1 MKTALTTKDMAI
13 CDKRTIES
21 GVPSSELMYRVASKV
36 FLSRKWQGRI
46 YIICGKGNNGGDGLA
61 LANIM
66 LDNNIKPYV
75 YLIEEPNTD
84 DGRYYL
90 RQLKEK
96 GYANISGVDACD
108 YDCDMIVDC
117 IFGTGFKG
125 EPKQKYAQVIE
136 KINASKAYK
145 ISVDIPSGLDGDNG
159 KYALCVK
166 ADETI
171 TVQYAKTGLYL
182 NDGKDMTGKLCIID
196 VGIGLYC
203 DGYSVVEDND
213 ISLLFPKRKQNTH
226 KGSYG
231 KSAIIGGCGNYL
243 GAVKLANAGLCAL
256 RCGGGLNTLVAPKTH
271 VDNIAK
277 AVWESTLF
285 AMSDK
290 DGYMLFDK
298 DELDKALIGVDCV
311 AIGMGIGNRY
321 EENLK
326 IISHIIKNYAIKV
339 IIDADGLNSLA
350 LDVDVLKGAK
360 AEIILTPHIKEMSR
374 LCSLDIAKIASDPIG
389 IAEAFAKEYGVT
401 VLLKGS
407 SSVITD
413 GDKVLLVVNG
423 GAELSKGGSGDTLSG
438 VMLGMLSQGRS
449 TLESAYSSAYLT
461 AKVAKGLCEEYSE
474 YGVLPSDVSKEIA
487 KIIRENNK
495 TE

>member
-1 MKTALTTKDMAI
+1 MKTALTTKDMAY

-21 GVPSSELMYRVASKV
+21 GIESAELMLRVANKV
-36 FLSRKWQGRI
+36 FSSRKWQGRI

-90 RQLKEK
+90 GELKSK
-96 GYANISGVDACD
+96 GYSNILCIDECD
-108 YDCDMIVDC
+108 YDCDVIVDC

-125 EPKQKYAQVIE
+125 TPKQRYSEVIE
-136 KINASKAYK
+136 KINESKEYK

-159 KYALCVK
+159 KYSVCVK

-182 NDGKDMTGKLCIID
+182 GDGKDMTGKLSIID
-196 VGIGLYC
+196 VGIGLYV
-203 DGYSVVEDND
+203 DAYKVVEDSD
-213 ISLLFPKRKQNTH
+213 LSLFFPKRKQNTH

-231 KSAIIGGCGNYL
+231 KSAIIGGCSNYL
-243 GAVKLANAGLCAL
+243 GAVKLANAGLYAL
-256 RCGGGLNTLVAPKTH
+256 RCGGGLNTLVVPKSH

-285 AMSDK
+285 GMRDN
-290 DGYMLFDK
+290 DGFMVFDK

-321 EENLK
+321 DENLK
-326 IISHIIKNYAIKV
+326 IISHIVKNYAIKV

-350 LDVDVLKGAK
+350 LDTSVLKGAI
-360 AEIILTPHIKEMSR
+360 ADVILTPHIKEMSR
-374 LCSLDIAKIASDPIG
+374 LCSLDVEEIASEPIAIAK
-389 IAEAFAKEYGVT
+389 AFAKEYKVT
-401 VLLKGS
+401 LLLKGTS
-407 SSVITD
+407 SIITD
-413 GDKVLLVVNG
+413 GEDVFLIVNG

-438 VMLGMLSQGRS
+438 VMLGMLSQGNS
-449 TLESAYSSAYLT
+449 ALESAYSSAYLT

-474 YGVLPSDVSKEIA
+474 YGVLPSDVSRA
-487 KIIRENNK
+487 IRMLVK
-495 TE
+495 